1 MAIGRGL
8 GKVLDILGEI
18 LAVLTI
24 IVIAFGYINAKFE
37 LVTDPLFVEI
47 LAYVWKYAILG
58 TVIIVGMGVT
68 LKRNIIFFILFCAIA
83 AVAVVF
89 SFFPDAVPQF
99 LR

>member
-1 MAIGRGL
+1 MQ
-8 GKVLDILGEI
+8 
-18 LAVLTI
+18 
-24 IVIAFGYINAKFE
+24 

-89 SFFPDAVPQF
+89 SFPRCGTAI
-99 LR
+99 LKITRL